1 MDDREYGLEIYRA
14 YREKVAHED
23 GLVNQRVFWFV
34 TFQALLFTSF
44 SLLTQGDFGP
54 LAFRLTTVVF
64 AVVGL
69 GSALFTYVSVD
80 AAFDAIEGTQR
91 RWRDQ
96 HKRHD
101 PDDLLPGIVGD
112 GQNDGIQVRGK
123 YTAWSLPLLVALA
136 WGAVIVI
143 VVFFSD
149 AGG

>member
-1 MDDREYGLEIYRA
+1 MDDREHGLAIYRA

-54 LAFRLTTVVF
+54 SAFRLTTVVF
-64 AVVGL
+64 AAVGL

-80 AAFDAIEGTQR
+80 AAFDAIENTQR
-91 RWRDQ
+91 RWKEQRT
-96 HKRHD
+96 RHD

-112 GQNDGIQVRGK
+112 GRDDGIHVRGK
-123 YTAWSLPLLVALA
+123 YTAWSLPLLVATA
-136 WGAVIVI
+136 WSAVVVIV
-143 VVFFSD
+143 FFAPD
-149 AGG
+149 AGF